1 MYSIDDVI
9 QFIEIRDRG
18 VIPTLRLLHRY
29 PDMMQKMQCDKG
41 AIKHILTGSDVMA
54 PGLTSAGGRM
64 DDEVEADQLVQ
75 ITAEGKEHAM
85 QRFGTDGAVAGK
97 SPASTDSGALSDT

>member
-1 MYSIDDVI
+1 MYAIDDVI

-29 PDMMQKMQCDKG
+29 PDMMQRMQCDKG

-64 DDEVEADQLVQ
+64 DEDVEADQLV
-75 ITAEGKEHAM
+75 
-85 QRFGTDGAVAGK
+85 
-97 SPASTDSGALSDT
+97 